1 LEKIR
6 QEKNMQLQESY
17 TTTVAIGIDDM
28 SLYVPKIYFDIKDL
42 AEIRDLEYPKLNKG
56 LGLSKMA
63 ILDVHEDTATM
74 AANAVADLIDKNN
87 LHPSTVGRLYLGTES
102 ALDGSKPTATYILE
116 MLRNK
121 YKGKYGEDCFLNCD
135 VVDLTFACV
144 GGVDAMQNTIDWVAG
159 GKDRIGIVV
168 ASDNAKYELGS
179 SGEYTQGAG
188 AVAILIKRNPRLIA
202 FDATWGVATLGV
214 HDFYKPKR
222 TATKAQII
230 QEVLELAAIQNGSVE
245 KYLDRLPNSLDV
257 NGVLDSNDEKVTIHK
272 DTPVFDGQFSN
283 QCYQDR
289 IGEAFEHFKKQKI
302 SKGELETENKN
313 LLDEWEQLIFHLPYA
328 FHGKRIF
335 SDIFAKEVKKSG
347 QWDAIRAD
355 LGLDEPQLENFE
367 CRKDY
372 DKAYALFLRGVS
384 QTPQYKSFVKQ
395 KIEKGQRA
403 SSLVGN
409 MYTCS
414 IFLAL
419 MSVLEVEWLGNQDL
433 TDKKLGFFA
442 YGSGSKSKVF
452 QGTVQPTWKT
462 IVERFHMFDILEQR
476 QPIEKDIYHNLHI
489 GRMKNSFLTPQNE
502 FVLAEIGESGVTEG
516 ARYYDWVS

>member
-1 LEKIR
+1 MKTIL
-6 QEKNMQLQESY
+6 
-17 TTTVAIGIDDM
+17 TVGIDDM

-42 AEIRDLEYPKLNKG
+42 AEIRSLEYPKLNRG

-63 ILDVHEDTATM
+63 ILDFHEDTATM
-74 AANAVADLIDKNN
+74 AANAVADLIDKNKLN
-87 LHPSTVGRLYLGTES
+87 PNTIGRLYLGTES

-121 YKGKYGEDCFLNCD
+121 YKAEYGDNCFLNCD

-144 GGVDAMQNTIDWVAG
+144 GGVDALQNTIDWVSG
-159 GKDRIGIVV
+159 SEDRIGIVV

-188 AVAILIKRNPRLIA
+188 AVAILVKNNPRLLAI
-202 FDATWGVATLGV
+202 DSTWGVATLGV

-230 QEVLELAAIQNGSVE
+230 KEVLELAAMKNGNIE
-245 KYLDRLPNSLDV
+245 KYLGKLPNTLEV
-257 NGVLDSNDEKVTIHK
+257 NGVLDINDEKISIHK
-272 DTPVFDGQFSN
+272 DTPIFDGQFSN

-289 IGEAFEHFKKQKI
+289 IGEAFEHFKNQKI
-302 SKGELETENKN
+302 AKSEYQQEDGKRLI
-313 LLDEWEQLIFHLPYA
+313 DEWEQLVFHLPYA

-335 SDIFAKEVKKSG
+335 SDIFVKELKSSN
-347 QWDAIRAD
+347 QWEAINKD
-355 LGLDEPQLENFE
+355 LGLEEPLKENFDSSD
-367 CRKDY
+367 DY
-372 DKAYALFLRGVS
+372 NKVYAGFLRTITK
-384 QTPQYKSFVKQ
+384 TPQYKAFVTE
-395 KIEKGQRA
+395 KIDKGQRA

-419 MSVLEVEWLGNQDL
+419 MSILELELEEGKDL
-433 TDKKLGFFA
+433 SNKKLGFFA

-452 QGTVQPTWKT
+452 QGTVQSGWKT
-462 IVERFHMFDILEQR
+462 ITEQFKMFKNLEKR
-476 QPIEKDIYHNLHI
+476 QSIEKDIYYNLHV
-489 GRMKNSFLTPQNE
+489 GKMENSHLEPKKE
-502 FVLAEIGESGVTEG
+502 FVLSSIGESGVTEG
-516 ARYYDWVS
+516 ARYYDWID